1 MIATAYVLINVKAGQ
16 TKKVYQ
22 KLLQTQGVVS
32 VDAISGPYD
41 IIATVQASD
50 FNAIGRLVLE
60 KIRPIDGIIDTIT
73 CNVISFEQ

>member
-1 MIATAYVLINVKAGQ
+1 MIATGYILVSVQAGQ

-22 KLLQTQGVVS
+22 QLAHTEGVVS

-50 FNAIGRLVLE
+50 FTAIGRLVLE
-60 KIRPIDGIIDTIT
+60 KIRPIDGITNTIT
-73 CNVISFEQ
+73 CNVISFEV